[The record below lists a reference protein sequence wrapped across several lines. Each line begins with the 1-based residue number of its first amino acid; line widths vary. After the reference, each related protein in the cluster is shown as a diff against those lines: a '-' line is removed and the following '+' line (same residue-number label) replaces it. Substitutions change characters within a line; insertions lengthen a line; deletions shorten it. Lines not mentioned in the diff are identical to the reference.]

1 MLYEVI
7 TKISNGQLVIKL
19 FGTLAE
25 NVTYSIQSRTTRT
38 IAPTNKYIKNP
49 SLPVG
54 SQEIMLEGKPG
65 YVVETYRLKQVD
77 GVTVSRTLLSRDTYP
92 AQPAVIAVH
101 DSYNFV

>member
-1 MLYEVI
+1 M
-7 TKISNGQLVIKL
+7 
-19 FGTLAE
+19 
-25 NVTYSIQSRTTRT
+25 
-38 IAPTNKYIKNP
+38 
-49 SLPVG
+49 G

-101 DSYNFV
+101 DGTERSGDPPSQILEDGVEGPRFP